1 MNIAGD
7 VFIVLG
13 LVFMVITAL
22 GLLRLPDFFSRVHA
36 VSKSE
41 TLGIAL
47 LLLGLIL
54 HEGATLLSL
63 KFALILVFVAIA
75 NPVGAPSAYPRRL
88 AHGTDALAEGGTRM
102 IWWLELS
109 LFGLLVVAALIA
121 LSVRDMI
128 AAVATLSVYSFLAAA
143 LLALMGAVDVALTE
157 AALGAGVTGVFLIGA
172 ISVVERRTPD

>member
-13 LVFMVITAL
+13 LAFMVITAL
-22 GLLRLPDFFSRVHA
+22 GLVRLPDFFSRVHA

-63 KFALILVFVAIA
+63 KFALVLVFVGIA
-75 NPVGAPSAYPRRL
+75 NPVGAHL
-88 AHGTDALAEGGTRM
+88 LTR
-102 IWWLELS
+102 
-109 LFGLLVVAALIA
+109 AAL
-121 LSVRDMI
+121 R
-128 AAVATLSVYSFLAAA
+128 
-143 LLALMGAVDVALTE
+143 
-157 AALGAGVTGVFLIGA
+157 TGEMPWRKE
-172 ISVVERRTPD
+172 ERR